1 MADYT
6 AEAAMFKALGE
17 PVRLQILDL
26 LAGGEL
32 CACDLLENL
41 TITQP
46 TLSHHMKSLIGS
58 GWVTARKEAN
68 WVFYAIDSGALE
80 CMLRTIQDV
89 TAPKTGT
96 AGRAIRRSRTCCPS
110 ARTHEELHHEA

>member
-1 MADYT
+1 MTHYT
-6 AEAAMFKALGE
+6 AEAAMFKSLSE

-26 LAGGEL
+26 LADGEL

-41 TITQP
+41 TISQP
-46 TLSHHMKSLIGS
+46 TLSHHMKALIGS

-68 WVFYAIDSGALE
+68 WVFYAIDSGALDR
-80 CMLRTIQDV
+80 MLCTMQDV

-96 AGRAIRRSRTCCPS
+96 AGRVIRRSRTCCPL